1 MRAELGDKTFLL
13 LLAFTICWT
22 NLQKNK
28 AAVEAERKQVD
39 ELATEDENLKEEAIE
54 HIDEVTK
61 KLEEL
66 NMSPTMLVFAS
77 IVGTL
82 GVTLYTIYWQKN
94 IYDNSKRLI
103 SALLLVICLMS
114 YTFELV
120 GVHLTSIGNFD
131 KIQSK
136 ANAEVKRYG

>member
-1 MRAELGDKTFLL
+1 M
-13 LLAFTICWT
+13 
-22 NLQKNK
+22 
-28 AAVEAERKQVD
+28 
-39 ELATEDENLKEEAIE
+39 ATEDETLKEEAIE
-54 HIDEVTK
+54 QIDEVTK

-66 NMSPTMLVFAS
+66 NMSPTMLIFAS

-82 GVTLYTIYWQKN
+82 GVTFYTIYWQEN